1 LKNTKFDFIAFIFE
15 PNDLAC
21 FSRSMK
27 TAAQVRV
34 PLSPRVVMAA
44 KQCPCMVL
52 MKIFHTQMV
61 CPCFLLLL
69 LIEHGPVY
77 VTYYCF
83 TINIF
88 LFLVFIFLFIFVV
101 APSVQSDD
109 FVDMLPLPPSP
120 LMIRPIRQLH
130 RPMSFSGKESK
141 QDPVKNTSLLL
152 LSKLIPLFT

>member
-1 LKNTKFDFIAFIFE
+1 MKNTKFDLLIFFE
-15 PNDLAC
+15 PHDLAC

-34 PLSPRVVMAA
+34 PLSPRVAMAA

-52 MKIFHTQMV
+52 TKIFHTQMV
-61 CPCFLLLL
+61 CPSFLLVSENAL
-69 LIEHGPVY
+69 VF
-77 VTYYCF
+77 VSTYCF
-83 TINIF
+83 YDHF
-88 LFLVFIFLFIFVV
+88 FVLLCSFLFIFVV

-109 FVDMLPLPPSP
+109 LVDMLPLPPSP

-141 QDPVKNTSLLL
+141 QEPMKTQVDCYF
-152 LSKLIPLFT
+152 LF